1 MKKNKFLIFKPTKS
15 AMQSGYNNSRKWC
28 LSNNDINESFIS
40 SKFCW
45 NGSSN
50 PEKQI
55 KLFFDDLESAINF
68 AKKNK
73 YDYEVQM
80 PNKRS
85 LIKKSYAENFFEER
99 LKMGKERFC
108 PDWLFKIIISQTVYD
123 YIVRDVALFISAR
136 KFISFFKILR

>member
-1 MKKNKFLIFKPTKS
+1 MKKFKFLIFQPTKS
-15 AMQSGYNNSRKWC
+15 AMQSGLKNSRKWC
-28 LSNNDINESFIS
+28 ISNNDINESYMS

-68 AKKNK
+68 AKKNN
-73 YDYEVQM
+73 YDYEVLM

-85 LIKKSYAENFFEER
+85 LIKKSYAENFV
-99 LKMGKERFC
+99 KKG
-108 PDWLFKIIISQTVYD
+108 
-123 YIVRDVALFISAR
+123 
-136 KFISFFKILR
+136 

>member
-1 MKKNKFLIFKPTKS
+1 MKKNKFTIFKPTKS
-15 AMQSGYNNSRKWC
+15 AMQSGYCNSRKWC
-28 LSNNDINESFIS
+28 LANNYINESFIS

-50 PEKQI
+50 PEKHI

-85 LIKKSYAENFFEER
+85 LIKKSYAENF
-99 LKMGKERFC
+99 LKKG
-108 PDWLFKIIISQTVYD
+108 
-123 YIVRDVALFISAR
+123 
-136 KFISFFKILR
+136 

>member
-28 LSNNDINESFIS
+28 LANNDINESFIS

-55 KLFFDDLESAINF
+55 KLLKQTKGGHMTDELKNF
-68 AKKNK
+68 IDK
-73 YDYEVQM
+73 Y
-80 PNKRS
+80 N
-85 LIKKSYAENFFEER
+85 N
-99 LKMGKERFC
+99 
-108 PDWLFKIIISQTVYD
+108 
-123 YIVRDVALFISAR
+123 
-136 KFISFFKILR
+136 

>member
-15 AMQSGYNNSRKWC
+15 AMQSGYNNSRQWC
-28 LSNNDINESFIS
+28 LANNDINESFIS
-40 SKFCW
+40 SKCCW

-85 LIKKSYAENFFEER
+85 LIKKSYAENF
-99 LKMGKERFC
+99 LKKG
-108 PDWLFKIIISQTVYD
+108 
-123 YIVRDVALFISAR
+123 
-136 KFISFFKILR
+136 

>member
-1 MKKNKFLIFKPTKS
+1 MKKSKFLIFQPPKS
-15 AMQSGYNNSRKWC
+15 AMQSGLNNSRRWC
-28 LSNNDINESFIS
+28 LSNIEINESFLS

-55 KLFFDDLESAINF
+55 KLFFNELDSAISF
-68 AKKNK
+68 AKKND

-85 LIKKSYAENFFEER
+85 LIKKSYAENF
-99 LKMGKERFC
+99 LKKG
-108 PDWLFKIIISQTVYD
+108 
-123 YIVRDVALFISAR
+123 
-136 KFISFFKILR
+136 

>member
-1 MKKNKFLIFKPTKS
+1 MKKNKFLIFQPTKS
-15 AMQSGYNNSRKWC
+15 AMQSGLKNSSKWC
-28 LSNNDINESFIS
+28 LSSVEINESFMS

-55 KLFFDDLESAINF
+55 KLFFDELDSAINF
-68 AKKNK
+68 AEKNN

-85 LIKKSYAENFFEER
+85 LIKKSYAENFV
-99 LKMGKERFC
+99 KKG
-108 PDWLFKIIISQTVYD
+108 
-123 YIVRDVALFISAR
+123 
-136 KFISFFKILR
+136 

>member
-1 MKKNKFLIFKPTKS
+1 MNKNKFLLFKPTKS

-28 LSNNDINESFIS
+28 LANNDINESFIS

-85 LIKKSYAENFFEER
+85 LIKKSYAENF
-99 LKMGKERFC
+99 LKKG
-108 PDWLFKIIISQTVYD
+108 
-123 YIVRDVALFISAR
+123 
-136 KFISFFKILR
+136 